1 MLQSLAHP
9 HLKQLVKAVLSMSII
24 LKTHGDTIVLA
35 Y

>member
-9 HLKQLVKAVLSMSII
+9 HLKQLVKAVFSMAVI
-24 LKTHGDTIVLA
+24 LKTHGDPIVLA